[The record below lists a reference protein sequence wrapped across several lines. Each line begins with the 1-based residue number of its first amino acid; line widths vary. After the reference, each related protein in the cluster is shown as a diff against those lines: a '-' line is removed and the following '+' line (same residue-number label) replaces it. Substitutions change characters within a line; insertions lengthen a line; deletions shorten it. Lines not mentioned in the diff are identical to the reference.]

1 MTVIDEY
8 LDKLAPPQKEELQRI
23 RDVVNKTVPEATET
37 ISYGIPTFQY
47 KGKYLIG
54 FYVYKNHM
62 SLFPTPKPIESMKNK
77 LGDYKLSKGTIQFT
91 LAKLIPEPVI
101 RNLIL
106 YRVDQID
113 NLDA

>member
-1 MTVIDEY
+1 MSVIDEY
-8 LDKLAPPQKEELQRI
+8 LDKLAPPQKEELGHI
-23 RDVVNKTVPEATET
+23 RDIVNKTVPEATET
-37 ISYGIPTFQY
+37 ISYGMPAFNY
-47 KGKYLIG
+47 KGRYLIG

-62 SLFPTPKPIESMKNK
+62 SLFPTAKPIEAMKRM

-91 LAKLIPEPVI
+91 LAKTIPEPTI

-113 NLDA
+113 DFDA